1 MQSEF
6 LLGPR
11 YIARISRHGAEG
23 FGWTILRE
31 ADSIELLR
39 STRLVATLI
48 EAIVESARAAEPLH
62 MAFIEDVAAL
72 EGESLTGC
80 D

>member
-62 MAFIEDVAAL
+62 MAFIEDRRAL
-72 EGESLTGC
+72 ECESLTGC